1 MRGKNLSLWAV
12 LVLALALAAVFAAGC
27 GGDEGTNEPADT
39 GSSPSAVAELTPQ
52 EIVDQSQVAMDGINS
67 ASFTADMKLDIQG
80 DAAKMTDP
88 TAKQLLSAPITFHT
102 EGRSS
107 TKPQAADMDVT
118 VGLMGQ
124 NLAMGVLALGN
135 KAWVQ
140 YENAWYAVPQENTKA
155 LQSSDGGALPTEQ
168 LADLG
173 LDPQAW
179 KVEWELVGTE
189 TVDGAEVYHLTASP
203 DAKTIADDLMKALND
218 PKLYEK
224 LGDPQTAGQVKA
236 LKSQNAKQLK
246 ELQKA
251 LDSIGVDLW
260 IETES
265 MYLRQG
271 SVVITMNTKGM
282 EGAEGVTGMNVEVGF
297 TMADFDEAFDVKAP
311 AKAKDFDTLMNELVG
326 GMMGGSMSL

>member
-224 LGDPQTAGQVKA
+224 LGDPQTAAQVKA

>member
-12 LVLALALAAVFAAGC
+12 LALALALAVVFAAGC
-27 GGDEGTNEPADT
+27 GGDEGTNEPANT
-39 GSSPSAVAELTPQ
+39 GGSPSAVAGLTPQ
-52 EIVDQSQVAMDGINS
+52 EIVDQSTAAMDGINS

-88 TAKQLLSAPITFHT
+88 TAKQLLSAPITFHA
-102 EGRSS
+102 EGKSS
-107 TKPQAADMDVT
+107 QKPQATDMDMT
-118 VGLMGQ
+118 VSLMGQ
-124 NLAMGVLALGN
+124 NLAMSMLSLSEKV
-135 KAWVQ
+135 WIQ
-140 YENAWYAVPQENTKA
+140 YENVWYAVPPQNTKA
-155 LQSSDGGALPTEQ
+155 LQSNDGGALPTDQ

-189 TVDGAEVYHLTASP
+189 TVDGAETYHLTGSP
-203 DAKTIADDLMKALND
+203 DAKTIAGDVMKALSD
-218 PKLYEK
+218 PALYEK
-224 LGDPQTAGQVKA
+224 LGDPQTAQQLKA
-236 LKSQNAKQLK
+236 LKGQNTKQLK

-251 LDSIGVDLW
+251 LDSVGVDLW

-271 SVVITMNTKGM
+271 SVVINMNTKGM
-282 EGAEGVTGMNVEVGF
+282 EGAEGVSGMNVEVDF

-311 AKAKDFDTLMNELVG
+311 AKAKDFDTLMNQLVG
-326 GMMGGSMSL
+326 GMMGGSTSL